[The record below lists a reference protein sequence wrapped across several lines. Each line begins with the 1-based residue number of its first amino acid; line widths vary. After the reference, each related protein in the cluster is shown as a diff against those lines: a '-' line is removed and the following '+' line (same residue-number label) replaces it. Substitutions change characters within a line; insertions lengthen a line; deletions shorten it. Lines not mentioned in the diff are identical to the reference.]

1 MQISKEARHLIKL
14 LRFCAQETEIESF
27 FTQLFTDKELREL
40 YNRLQAAE
48 MLLEDRPYTS
58 IVRDTGASSATVA
71 RIAKLLQVRDSGL
84 RNVFYNMYG
93 RDKYT
98 KLKKEKIT
106 QYEEFSF

>member
-1 MQISKEARHLIKL
+1 MQISKEARYLIKL
-14 LRFCAQETEIESF
+14 LRFCAQETEVESF